1 MLQHGVQFKPVKTEN
16 ATWQACASIR
26 ILESILPGTFLTH
39 MCLCCSKAPPPGDAL
54 LMQLFA
60 SLPSLPR
67 MPLLQYTA
75 CMTVA
80 GYSAWL
86 AAAADTP
93 LGSQLMPQLLLML
106 TSGVTSCVSTAW
118 LVHKPIR
125 VPSALLWMGSPL

>member
-16 ATWQACASIR
+16 ATWQALR
-26 ILESILPGTFLTH
+26 IYQDPGKYLAWNVLTH

-75 CMTVA
+75 CMDC
-80 GYSAWL
+80 GR
-86 AAAADTP
+86 
-93 LGSQLMPQLLLML
+93 LLRMAR
-106 TSGVTSCVSTAW
+106 SSS
-118 LVHKPIR
+118 
-125 VPSALLWMGSPL
+125 